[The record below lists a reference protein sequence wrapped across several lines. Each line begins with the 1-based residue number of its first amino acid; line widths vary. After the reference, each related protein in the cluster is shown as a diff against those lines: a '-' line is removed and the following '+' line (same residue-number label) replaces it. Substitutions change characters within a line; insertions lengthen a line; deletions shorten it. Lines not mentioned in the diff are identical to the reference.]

1 MQTSNPMTATL
12 HEWLGIFRRSL
23 MGNFFMYAR
32 NNGLTMAQF
41 GTMLH
46 LFHKGACGVSDIGS
60 DLGVTN
66 SAASQMLERMVQLKL
81 ISRSEDPTD
90 RRVKQID
97 LTDKGRQIIEESSVA
112 FQTWMEDLAG
122 SMSLEEQEQVRAALT
137 ILIKKANQLSI
148 NSG

>member
-1 MQTSNPMTATL
+1 MQSSNPLTGTL

-23 MGNFFMYAR
+23 MGNFFTHAR

-46 LFHKGACGVSDIGS
+46 IFHKGACGVSDIGS

-66 SAASQMLERMVQLKL
+66 SAASQMLERMVQLRL

-90 RRVKQID
+90 RRVKQIV
-97 LTDKGRQIIEESSVA
+97 LTEKGRQIIEESSLA
-112 FQTWMEDLAG
+112 FQAWMDDLVDT
-122 SMSLEEQEQVRAALT
+122 MTLEEQEQVRSSLV
-137 ILIKKANQLSI
+137 ILIEKTLQLEI
-148 NSG
+148 KPK